1 MDDGRG
7 GEREGEVANVEA
19 QAGGT
24 TRATI
29 EGILLYQDLGGY
41 GSELRTKV
49 KLGSLTEIAP
59 EYFRKLNYGGLFV
72 APRGEL
78 LREPFYI
85 YQGAQR
91 LSERQ
96 LQIAGGGADL
106 GWSNGRS
113 SELRMGWEEDSVRWT
128 MRTGADAMPDYFGSS
143 QRGRVRM
150 VYDTQDRAMV
160 PQFGLRVMSE
170 AAYLYG
176 TPGSPSAPQLSTQ
189 VSFAHQIGKKN
200 VFVMGLDGGTM
211 LNRNVA
217 QPFRYTL
224 GGPYRLSASAIGEYR
239 GTDYFLLQ
247 PTLLRRVAELPAVL
261 GQSVYV
267 GGIYEAGQMRA
278 PGAATIMRQDF
289 SFGLVAETPL
299 GVITLAPAI
308 GDGDRWKLVFTLG
321 KVF

>member
-1 MDDGRG
+1 
-7 GEREGEVANVEA
+7 
-19 QAGGT
+19 
-24 TRATI
+24 
-29 EGILLYQDLGGY
+29 
-41 GSELRTKV
+41 
-49 KLGSLTEIAP
+49 
-59 EYFRKLNYGGLFV
+59 
-72 APRGEL
+72 
-78 LREPFYI
+78 
-85 YQGAQR
+85 
-91 LSERQ
+91 
-96 LQIAGGGADL
+96 
-106 GWSNGRS
+106 
-113 SELRMGWEEDSVRWT
+113 
-128 MRTGADAMPDYFGSS
+128 MPDYFGSS